1 MHAGEGTLQAYLDG
15 EVRAADHAGVEA
27 HVATCPPCRSELDTL
42 RRLSGE
48 LHDALAL
55 IDSPAP
61 VERAAAAF
69 AAQRRTVPIAS
80 RRNAGHWTRASV
92 LKAATLI
99 LAFAGVASAA
109 VPNSPLRRW
118 VSGAWDRV
126 SALFSQPQVAEQTPP
141 APAVVPPSPAPVAQ
155 EPVGGMGIRPDMNG
169 NVRVVLDAPAQDV
182 SVTVRLVDGNQVS
195 VRTTSQKGYR
205 IGSGLLELR
214 NVGGSDVTIELGRA
228 VPHAAIE
235 VGGRVWYTRD
245 GDNLKL
251 LGPVSESSD
260 DSVRFNARY

>member
-1 MHAGEGTLQAYLDG
+1 M
-15 EVRAADHAGVEA
+15 
-27 HVATCPPCRSELDTL
+27 S
-42 RRLSGE
+42 
-48 LHDALAL
+48 
-55 IDSPAP
+55 
-61 VERAAAAF
+61 
-69 AAQRRTVPIAS
+69 IAS
-80 RRNAGHWTRASV
+80 RKNVGRWTRASM
-92 LKAATLI
+92 LKAAALI

-126 SALFSQPQVAEQTPP
+126 SALFSQPQLAQQPAPVPVVVPATP
-141 APAVVPPSPAPVAQ
+141 APAPQ

-169 NVRVVLDAPAQDV
+169 NVRVVLDAPSPDV

-214 NVGGSDVTIELGRA
+214 NVGDADVTIELGRA
-228 VPHAAIE
+228 VPHAIIE

-245 GDNLKL
+245 GDSLKL
-251 LGPVSESSD
+251 FGPVSESSD
-260 DSVRFNARY
+260 DSVRFHAR